1 MKRLLFMIKTEILAT
16 GSSLPF
22 HIIALLSPILFFLVF
37 AGQLDKDISF
47 PIRFTTTNTP
57 FYQSI
62 DHYRSP
68 AGTPYYD
75 EQDNNHNFIFLIET
89 EPLKVINNKLS
100 GSINQ
105 RIESIDKNI
114 TKNYRNRLTGAIS
127 NFFYSQFP
135 DKALQ
140 ISETSLYEKDPSW
153 SSFFAA
159 SILIFGILLSGLLFG
174 TLSFTREWE
183 LNCIDL
189 FKLSPMNPI
198 YILSGKFL
206 GSLIK
211 SIITVVLYIIF
222 VTLKLKI
229 LIFNS
234 AEIIGIICLAY
245 FTAIIIGMLIGIVF
259 KQSLVA
265 FITALIGSMLLWVLG
280 GGFGTSVGMAK
291 GIQMMININPISKYV
306 KLVLHSCF
314 NGPISLI
321 DIIYPVIILIISVF
335 FLYLKYYQEIYKP
348 QFTSVNS

>member
-1 MKRLLFMIKTEILAT
+1 MIKTEILAT

-37 AGQLDKDISF
+37 AGQLDKNISF

>member
-1 MKRLLFMIKTEILAT
+1 MKRLLFMIKTEMLET
-16 GSSLPF
+16 RSSLPF
-22 HIIALLSPILFFLVF
+22 HMIALLSPILFFLVF

-47 PIRFTTTNTP
+47 PIRFNTTNTP

-68 AGTPYYD
+68 AGTPYYN
-75 EQDNNHNFIFLIET
+75 EQDNNRNFIFLTET
-89 EPLKVINNKLS
+89 EPLKVENNKLS

-105 RIESIDKNI
+105 KIESIDKNI

-127 NFFYSQFP
+127 NYFYTQFP
-135 DKALQ
+135 EKAIQ
-140 ISETSLYEKDPSW
+140 ISETLLYGKDPSW
-153 SSFFAA
+153 ASFFAA

-183 LNCIDL
+183 LNSIDL
-189 FKLSPMNPI
+189 LKLSPMNPA

-211 SIITVVLYIIF
+211 SMITIVLYMIF

-234 AEIIGIICLAY
+234 PTIIGIICLAY
-245 FTAIIIGMLIGIVF
+245 FNAIIIGMLIGIAL

-265 FITALIGSMLLWVLG
+265 FITALISSILLWVLG
-280 GGFGTSVGMAK
+280 GGFGTSVGMTK
-291 GIQMMININPISKYV
+291 WIQMMININPISKYM

-314 NGPISLI
+314 DGPTSLI
-321 DIIYPVIILIISVF
+321 DIIYPIIILIISVF
-335 FLYLKYYQEIYKP
+335 FLYLKYDQEIYKP
-348 QFTSVNS
+348 QFTSVKY

>member
-1 MKRLLFMIKTEILAT
+1 MKRLLFMIKTSILAT

-22 HIIALLSPILFFLVF
+22 HVIALLSPILFFLVF

-47 PIRFTTTNTP
+47 PINFNTTDTP

-62 DHYRSP
+62 DNYRSP
-68 AGTPYYD
+68 AGTPYY
-75 EQDNNHNFIFLIET
+75 EQDNNCTFIFVTET

-105 RIESIDKNI
+105 KIESIDKNI
-114 TKNYRNRLTGAIS
+114 TKNYRNRLTGALS
-127 NFFYSQFP
+127 NFFYTQFP
-135 DKALQ
+135 EKAIQ

-189 FKLSPMNPI
+189 FKLSPINPI

-206 GSLIK
+206 GSFVK
-211 SIITVVLYIIF
+211 SIITVILYILF
-222 VTLKLKI
+222 VTLKLKM

-234 AEIIGIICLAY
+234 PDIIGIIFLAY
-245 FTAIIIGMLIGIVF
+245 FTAIIIGMLIGIVL
-259 KQSLVA
+259 KQPLVA
-265 FITALIGSMLLWVLG
+265 FITALVGSMLLWVLG

-291 GIQMMININPISKYV
+291 GIQMIININPISKYV

-314 NGPISLI
+314 NGPASLV
-321 DIIYPVIILIISVF
+321 DVLYPVMILIISVF
-335 FLYLKYYQEIYKP
+335 FLYLKYYKEIYKP
-348 QFTSVNS
+348 QFTSVKY

>member
-47 PIRFTTTNTP
+47 PISFNTTDTP

-68 AGTPYYD
+68 VGTPYYD
-75 EQDNNHNFIFLIET
+75 EQDNNHNSIFLTET

-105 RIESIDKNI
+105 KIESIDKNI
-114 TKNYRNRLTGAIS
+114 TKNYRNRLTGALS
-127 NFFYSQFP
+127 NFFYTQFP
-135 DKALQ
+135 ERAIQ
-140 ISETSLYEKDPSW
+140 ISETSLYGKDPSW
-153 SSFFAA
+153 ASFFAA

-206 GSLIK
+206 GSFVK
-211 SIITVVLYIIF
+211 SIITVILYILF

-234 AEIIGIICLAY
+234 LDIIGIIFLAY
-245 FTAIIIGMLIGIVF
+245 FTAIIIGMLIGIVL

-265 FITALIGSMLLWVLG
+265 FITSLISSILLWVLG

-291 GIQMMININPISKYV
+291 GIQMMININPISKYM

-314 NGPISLI
+314 NGPTSLI
-321 DIIYPVIILIISVF
+321 DIIYPIIILIISVF
-335 FLYLKYYQEIYKP
+335 FLYLKYYKEIYKP
-348 QFTSVNS
+348 QFTSVKY

>member
-321 DIIYPVIILIISVF
+321 DIIYPVIMLIISVF

>member
-1 MKRLLFMIKTEILAT
+1 MKRLLFIIKTEILAT

-22 HIIALLSPILFFLVF
+22 HIIALLSPVLFFLVF

-47 PIRFTTTNTP
+47 PIRFNTTDTP

-68 AGTPYYD
+68 AGTLYY
-75 EQDNNHNFIFLIET
+75 EQDNNCTFIFVTET
-89 EPLKVINNKLS
+89 KPLKVINNKLS

-127 NFFYSQFP
+127 NFFYTQFP
-135 DKALQ
+135 ERAIQ
-140 ISETSLYEKDPSW
+140 ISETSLYGKDPSW
-153 SSFFAA
+153 ASFFAA

-183 LNCIDL
+183 LNSIDL
-189 FKLSPMNPI
+189 LKLSPINPI

-234 AEIIGIICLAY
+234 PEIIGIICLAY
-245 FTAIIIGMLIGIVF
+245 FTAIIIGMLIGIAL

-265 FITALIGSMLLWVLG
+265 FITALISSMLLWVLG

-306 KLVLHSCF
+306 KLVMHSCF
-314 NGPISLI
+314 NDPTSLI

-348 QFTSVNS
+348 QFISVKY

>member
-47 PIRFTTTNTP
+47 PIRFNTIDTP

-62 DHYRSP
+62 DHFKSP
-68 AGTPYYD
+68 VGTLYY
-75 EQDNNHNFIFLIET
+75 EQDDNCTSVFVTET

-127 NFFYSQFP
+127 NFFYAQFP
-135 DKALQ
+135 ERAIQ
-140 ISETSLYEKDPSW
+140 VSETSLYGKDPSW

-183 LNCIDL
+183 LNCIEL

-198 YILSGKFL
+198 YILSGKLL

-265 FITALIGSMLLWVLG
+265 FIAALVGSMLLWVLG

-306 KLVLHSCF
+306 KLVLYSCF

-348 QFTSVNS
+348 QFTSVKS